1 MNNWLREVTN
11 ERKRLIIDNIA
22 AQTGFSVYAIEKD
35 WWVTMVLKS
44 LFQTKCA
51 DHIVFKGGTSLSK
64 CWNLIERFSEDI
76 DVAIN
81 RYFFGITNISSKNQ
95 REKLRK
101 LSSKYIQ
108 DELITELYQKM
119 QEAGI
124 ADFTIE
130 LIATEISD
138 KDPRVLNIKYP
149 TLFPENQYLQ
159 NWIKVEI
166 SCRSL
171 REPFAPIK
179 IRSLIADNYP
189 NEGYADNYFV
199 VNTVTPKRTFLE
211 KAFLLHE
218 ALQKGRI
225 HSERMTRHLYDL
237 HKLMD
242 TKFVED
248 ALTDIELYKT
258 IVEHRSIM
266 TRERGVDY
274 STHRPSQINF
284 VPKNEMIDLWEDDY
298 NNMREDFIY
307 EQSISFDALIKRM
320 QDLLIR
326 FRAIKIDETF
336 FDNL

>member
-1 MNNWLREVTN
+1 MNKWLQLPGK
-11 ERKRLIIDNIA
+11 ERINTITGA
-22 AQTGFSVYAIEKD
+22 ALTSGLPYEAVEKD

-44 LFQTKCA
+44 LFETTCS
-51 DHIVFKGGTSLSK
+51 DYLVFKGGTSLSK
-64 CWNLIERFSEDI
+64 GWNLIERFSEDI
-76 DVAIN
+76 DVAIS
-81 RYFFGITNISSKNQ
+81 REFFGITNISSKNQ

-124 ADFTIE
+124 ADFSIE
-130 LIATEISD
+130 LVATETSD
-138 KDPRVLNIKYP
+138 KDPRVLKVIYP
-149 TLFPENQYLQ
+149 TLFSGNQYLQ
-159 NWIKVEI
+159 NWVKVEI

-171 REPFAPIK
+171 REPFTPIV
-179 IRSLIADNYP
+179 IRSIIADNYP
-189 NEGYADNYFV
+189 DETFSDEYFT
-199 VNTVTPKRTFLE
+199 VNIVSPKRTFLE

-242 TKFVED
+242 TEFAQD

-284 VPKNEMIDLWEDDY
+284 IPENEVVDLWKDDY
-298 NNMREDFIY
+298 INLRETFIY
-307 EQSISFDALIKRM
+307 EQPIPFETIINRM
-320 QDLLIR
+320 KDLLIR
-326 FRAIKIDETF
+326 FRSIQMDETF